1 MTLTGH
7 LVDGVN
13 YPRPRIDH
21 ETTAGPP
28 GSCQKAKSADADLR
42 ELKSTSAC
50 LACEGTMLHLY
61 YTALFG
67 VIGAN
72 AITILVAIAIAISR
86 RKHDSEH

>member
-1 MTLTGH
+1 
-7 LVDGVN
+7 
-13 YPRPRIDH
+13 
-21 ETTAGPP
+21 
-28 GSCQKAKSADADLR
+28 
-42 ELKSTSAC
+42 
-50 LACEGTMLHLY
+50 MLHLY

>member
-1 MTLTGH
+1 M
-7 LVDGVN
+7 
-13 YPRPRIDH
+13 PRHGGFRGFEFHWGEP
-21 ETTAGPP
+21 
-28 GSCQKAKSADADLR
+28 DLE